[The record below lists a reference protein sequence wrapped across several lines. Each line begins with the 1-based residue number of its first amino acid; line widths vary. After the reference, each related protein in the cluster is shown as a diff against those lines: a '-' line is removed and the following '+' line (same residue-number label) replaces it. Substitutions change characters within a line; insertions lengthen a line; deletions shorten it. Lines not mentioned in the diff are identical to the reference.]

1 MTAERD
7 RLEVGKGADH
17 IAQGRVIVDLGR
29 NTAVIDEARLGN
41 QATERRP
48 VRKSVHVVIAERVHR
63 AAPIDHACR
72 DRTRGAV
79 CRGYV
84 TGRYPDR
91 DRWTELPRRG
101 HGGGG
106 GGQNTQGEGAGR
118 PAPPPPHTY
127 GPEVAPHWP
136 HAAAPAPGRR

>member
-17 IAQGRVIVDLGR
+17 IAQGRVIVRLGR

-106 GGQNTQGEGAGR
+106 GGQKTKREDPRGR
-118 PAPPPPHTY
+118 PPPPRSPQ
-127 GPEVAPHWP
+127 GPQVAPD
-136 HAAAPAPGRR
+136 R

>member
-7 RLEVGKGADH
+7 RLEVDKGADH
-17 IAQGRVIVDLGR
+17 IAQGRVIVRLGR

-48 VRKSVHVVIAERVHR
+48 IRKSVHVVIAERVHR

-106 GGQNTQGEGAGR
+106 GGEKNTAKKRGGAAR
-118 PAPPPPHTY
+118 PPTNSAGPKSSPRAP
-127 GPEVAPHWP
+127 
-136 HAAAPAPGRR
+136 

>member
-29 NTAVIDEARLGN
+29 NAAVIDEARLGN

-48 VRKSVHVVIAERVHR
+48 IRKSVHMVIAERVHL
-63 AAPIDHACR
+63 AAPIDHPCP

-79 CRGYV
+79 RRGYV

-91 DRWTELPRRG
+91 DRWTELTRRG
-101 HGGGG
+101 HGGWERA
-106 GGQNTQGEGAGR
+106 QSR
-118 PAPPPPHTY
+118 PRKLPGSPAATPRIPPSA
-127 GPEVAPHWP
+127 EVARACPHDR
-136 HAAAPAPGRR
+136 HL